1 MPSELHLKILDNMD
15 NEVQAME
22 KDIKDYETSKKPEG
36 FFSRLKQK
44 LFGN

>member
-22 KDIKDYETSKKPEG
+22 KDITAYETSKKPKG
-36 FFSRLKQK
+36 FFSKVKQK

>member
-22 KDIKDYETSKKPEG
+22 KDVHAYGKKQEHEG
-36 FFSRLKQK
+36 FFSKLKQK

>member
-22 KDIKDYETSKKPEG
+22 KDINDYEQPKKPKG